1 MAIRAEIVQQ
11 VCSYIPV
18 ADVLIKTLD
27 SIQNNWKCKVISVY
41 ETKVNKLPD
50 CSDQGF
56 IIIYEEKFDDG
67 GWHDGA

>member
-1 MAIRAEIVQQ
+1 MAIRAEIVKQ

-18 ADVLIKTLD
+18 ADTLIKTLD
-27 SIQNNWKCKVISVY
+27 LIQNDWKCKVISIY

-56 IIIYEEKFDDG
+56 IIIYDG
-67 GWHDGA
+67 KEGAENGRT